1 MKIDREEKVAL
12 AQQALAEAKPSGG
25 GEWLRASCPFC
36 VTVVGKVDRSRAF
49 SINRYSGW
57 FHCFRCGTAGK
68 LDGVEGIVE
77 RPAQAEKQHA
87 DPPEHFLL
95 LGEEP
100 GASAQVTAQA
110 RGYLASRRV
119 DARLCAEA
127 KLGACLRGKYAGRV
141 IVPVLSGDT
150 WVGWVGRAYS
160 RKVEKPYLYPPGAWR
175 GRALYNHE
183 AVLTPGEVVYVVEGV
198 FDALALWPHATAVL
212 GKPSHEQV
220 EALALA
226 RRPVVVVLDGDA
238 WLEGWSLATRLR
250 LMGVRAG
257 AVRLPPKKD
266 PDEVPLADLWE
277 AGRAALASSD
287 AVRI

>member
-1 MKIDREEKVAL
+1 MKIDREEKAEL
-12 AQQALAEAKPSGG
+12 AAQALAEAKPSGS
-25 GEWLRASCPFC
+25 GEWMRATCPFC
-36 VTVVGKVDRSRAF
+36 ITVVGKLDRSRAF
-49 SINRYSGW
+49 SINRYTGW

-68 LDGVEGIVE
+68 LDSINEPVEQ
-77 RPAQAEKQHA
+77 PQAAKQHA
-87 DPPEHFLL
+87 DPPEHFLP

-110 RGYLASRRV
+110 RAYLLSRKV
-119 DARLCAEA
+119 SARLWVEA

-160 RKVEKPYLYPPGAWR
+160 RRVEKPYIYPPGAWR
-175 GRALYNHE
+175 GRTLYNHR
-183 AVLTPGEVVYVVEGV
+183 AVLTPGEALYVVEGV
-198 FDALALWPHATAVL
+198 FDALALWPNATAVL

-226 RRPVVVVLDGDA
+226 KRPVVVVLDGDA
-238 WLEGWSLATRLR
+238 WLEGWSLSMRLR

-257 AVRLPPKKD
+257 AVRLPPKTD
-266 PDEVPLADLWE
+266 PDEVPAADLWE
-277 AGRAALASSD
+277 AGRSALGSSD